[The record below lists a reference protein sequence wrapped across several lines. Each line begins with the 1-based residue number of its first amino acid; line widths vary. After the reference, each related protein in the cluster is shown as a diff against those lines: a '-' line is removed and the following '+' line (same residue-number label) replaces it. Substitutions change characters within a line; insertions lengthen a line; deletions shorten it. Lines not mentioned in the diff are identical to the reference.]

1 MSKKFQVMFVLA
13 LAVGTLGL
21 AACSTTQPVS
31 EQIDDSAITA
41 AVKAKLLADS
51 QVAGLNI
58 DVNTNEGVVTLMGRV
73 ETAAES
79 RHAAEI
85 AADTDGVRRVINN
98 LSVGDRT

>member
-98 LSVGDRT
+98 LSVGDRS